1 MRTRNIIEIIRKII
15 PWLLLGI
22 IVLLPWQAQYIFQ
35 EGEIGSELW
44 QYGTLSVFAI
54 DTVIVAV
61 ILLLL
66 FTQRGSGVKP
76 QKYLWILLGA
86 FFATAFFSIWF
97 TSDREVSWYRLALLL
112 EGYGVFWLFSSLRLS
127 LRQLGYA
134 FGLSGVVQSVFAI
147 SQFIT
152 QKVFASTWLGTAEH
166 LPGVIGNSVIEAGGR
181 FLRAYGTFQHP
192 NLLAGFLVL
201 CFIFVIGWYFISK
214 KRIDSIIS
222 MSAIS
227 IISVGLFFT
236 FSRSA
241 WGVMG
246 ASIFFLVFLALMT
259 RGLIHRRKI
268 ISALVVIILI
278 STIFSVMNFSL
289 ISTRLASDARL
300 EVQSAT
306 ERITGYQDSWTL
318 LKESWLHGVGIG
330 AYTSSVRKDID
341 ASREVWRL
349 QPVHNIYL
357 LIATELSVFGF
368 IFFALFLIELIRK
381 GVRKLS
387 NLQNYSFEWV
397 VYLTASLAV
406 LLLGLFDH
414 YFWSVH
420 PGSLVMWLI
429 FGLAVSAFFRDSHG
443 VDNY

>member
-22 IVLLPWQAQYIFQ
+22 IVLLPWQAQFIFQ
-35 EGEIGSELW
+35 EGEIGGESW
-44 QYGTLSVFAI
+44 QYGTFSVFAI
-54 DTVIVAV
+54 DILIVAV
-61 ILLLL
+61 VLLLL
-66 FTQRGSGVKP
+66 FAQRNSGIKL
-76 QKYLWILLGA
+76 QKYVWILLGA

-97 TSDREVSWYRLALLL
+97 STDREVSWFRLALLL
-112 EGYGVFWLFSSLRLS
+112 EGYGVLWLFSSVKFS

-134 FGLSGVVQSVFAI
+134 FGLSGVIQSVFAI

-152 QKVFASTWLGTAEH
+152 QKVFASTLLGTAEH
-166 LPGVIGNSVIEAGGR
+166 LPEVIGNSVIEAGGR

-214 KRIDSIIS
+214 KRIDSIFS
-222 MSAIS
+222 LSAIS

-259 RGLIHRRKI
+259 RGLVNRRKI
-268 ISALVVIILI
+268 ISALIVIILI
-278 STIFSVMNFSL
+278 STIFSAMNFSI
-289 ISTRLASDARL
+289 ISTRLASNARL

-306 ERITGYQDSWTL
+306 ERITGYEDSWTL
-318 LKESWLHGVGIG
+318 LKDSWLHGVGIG
-330 AYTSSVRKDID
+330 AYTSSVREDVD
-341 ASREVWRL
+341 TSREVWQL

-357 LIATELSVFGF
+357 LIATELSIFGF

-381 GVRKLS
+381 GVQKLS
-387 NLQNYSFEWV
+387 MLQSISFEWV
-397 VYLTASLAV
+397 VYLTAGLAV

-414 YFWSVH
+414 YFWSLH
-420 PGSLVMWLI
+420 PGSLLMWLI
-429 FGLAVSAFFRDSHG
+429 FGLAIAAFFRNSHG
-443 VDNY
+443 VDNL